1 MEQLQNP
8 EERVI
13 YGFEVD
19 MSSDQ
24 CGYPICCPGTNHLFL
39 TKLAFKSLTLDFIRI
54 NHFAAGNQP
63 HIKKPEF
70 YPESLV
76 TLDLADKVNEL
87 CQEMDEIFHST
98 GMPMFPCLLHHFCL
112 PFSPICAAAYCGQR
126 RRSELFE
133 AIEKFN
139 TKFGK
144 KHVLTMLIKLKSSS

>member
-1 MEQLQNP
+1 MELQNP

-13 YGFEVD
+13 YAFEVD

-24 CGYPICCPGTNHLFL
+24 CGYPICCQ
-39 TKLAFKSLTLDFIRI
+39 
-54 NHFAAGNQP
+54 GNQP

-87 CQEMDEIFHST
+87 CEEMDEIFHST

-126 RRSELFE
+126 RRSELSE

-144 KHVLTMLIKLKSSS
+144 KHFKSKALNISKRNYVTFLFGL